1 MLYWELANGW
11 VDIIAGGGRGPR
23 CLSRNACRKPIG
35 DDFPTQRAGSV
46 DLPLR
51 DGRVPKW
58 LGGRMTRVGAV
69 ITEAIV
75 QQYGREEILRRLA
88 CPFWF
93 QSFGAVMGMDWHSSG
108 ITTAWSCGLL
118 GMTSPRALR
127 DRSSQRLGSRSRLI
141 IIGMDGTSE
150 AARR

>member
-1 MLYWELANGW
+1 
-11 VDIIAGGGRGPR
+11 
-23 CLSRNACRKPIG
+23 
-35 DDFPTQRAGSV
+35 
-46 DLPLR
+46 
-51 DGRVPKW
+51 
-58 LGGRMTRVGAV
+58 MTRVGAV

-118 GMTSPRALR
+118 GMTSPRVLC
-127 DRSSQRLGSRSRLI
+127 DRSSQRLGSRSRFI